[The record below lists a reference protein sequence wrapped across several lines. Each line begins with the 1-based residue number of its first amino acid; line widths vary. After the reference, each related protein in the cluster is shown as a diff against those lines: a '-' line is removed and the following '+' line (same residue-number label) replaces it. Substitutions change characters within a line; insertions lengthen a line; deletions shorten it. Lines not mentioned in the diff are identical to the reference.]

1 MLLESSSLTARW
13 TELLSIASRV
23 DLAVAWITHNDRID
37 DLVKFATAPGHKVRV
52 IVGVADY
59 LTSPDCLRRLH
70 AAGLVKIGVDEHG
83 CTFHPKLYVFTL
95 PDRLVCWVG
104 SANLTMS
111 GFGRN
116 IELVHEYADDGTIA
130 VWFARAWGS
139 YKCPTLEWLDEYEKR
154 ARTVTKPSAVVQMP
168 APGPP
173 ANPLADWPAYYTA
186 LWSADK
192 KWATK
197 YGGTMGIFTGQ
208 NSYLLTLRAARPLIT
223 KDWATLSTTEGR
235 VLLGLVDGDVDYGL
249 LGSMQAAGTAKN
261 VFLDATP
268 KNLKTRRAIQDE
280 IHNLLRV
287 PLNSSFPLMARKAHE
302 VITNRE
308 GFDVGVATR
317 LLALARPEVLVSVN
331 SESMNRLAQW
341 SGLPVAQIRTSAG
354 YEKFVK
360 WIMNGKWWNSPEPE
374 DTLERE
380 AWSYRAALIDGLVY
394 QGHHFD
400 PHI

>member
-23 DLAVAWITHNDRID
+23 DIAVAWITNSERVD
-37 DLVKFATAPGHKVRV
+37 DLIKFATAPGRQVRV
-52 IVGVADY
+52 IVGVDDY
-59 LTSPDCLRRLH
+59 LTSAGCLRKLH
-70 AAGLVKIGVDEHG
+70 AAGLVKIGVGEHG

-95 PDRLVCWVG
+95 PDGPVCWVG

-111 GFGRN
+111 GFGGN
-116 IELVHEYADDGTIA
+116 IELVHEYPDDGTIA
-130 VWFARAWGS
+130 AWFARAWSAG
-139 YKCPTLEWLDEYEKR
+139 KHPTVEWLDEYEKR
-154 ARTVTKPSAVVQMP
+154 ARAVPKPGAVVQMP
-168 APGPP
+168 APSS
-173 ANPLADWPAYYTA
+173 AADPLESWPNYYAA
-186 LWSADK
+186 LWSADR

-208 NSYLLTLRAARPLIT
+208 NSYLLTLRTARPLIA

-235 VLLGLVDGDVDYGL
+235 VLLGLVDGETDYGL

-280 IHNLLRV
+280 IRNLLRV
-287 PLNSSFPLMARKAHE
+287 PLNISLPLMARKAHE

-331 SESMNRLAQW
+331 SESMNRPAQW
-341 SGLPVAQIRTSAG
+341 SRLPVAQIRTSAG
-354 YEKFVK
+354 YERFVK
-360 WIMNGKWWNSPEPE
+360 WIMKGKWWNSPEPE
-374 DTLERE
+374 DPLERE

-400 PHI
+400 PHT

>member
-1 MLLESSSLTARW
+1 MLLELSSLTARW

-23 DLAVAWITHNDRID
+23 DIAVAWITNDDRTD
-37 DLVKFATAPGHKVRV
+37 DLVSFAAAHGRQVRV
-52 IVGVADY
+52 IVGVGDY
-59 LTSPDCLRRLH
+59 LTSPSCLRRLH
-70 AAGLVKIGVDEHG
+70 GTGLVKIGIGEQG
-83 CTFHPKLYVFTL
+83 CTFHPKLYLFTL
-95 PDRLVCWVG
+95 PDGLVCWVG

-116 IELVHEYADDGTIA
+116 TELVHEYLDDGTTA
-130 VWFARAWGS
+130 AWFARAWGC
-139 YKCPTLEWLDEYEKR
+139 YEYPTLEWLDEYEER
-154 ARTVTKPSAVVQMP
+154 ARSVPKTTAVVQMP
-168 APGPP
+168 APTPP
-173 ANPLADWPAYYTA
+173 ADPLESWPAYYAA
-186 LWSADK
+186 LWGADK
-192 KWATK
+192 KWAAK
-197 YGGTMGIFTGQ
+197 YGGTMGIFSGH
-208 NSYLLTLRAARPLIT
+208 NSYLLTLRAARPLIA

-235 VLLGLVDGDVDYGL
+235 VLLGLVDGETDYGL

-280 IHNLLRV
+280 IQNLLRV

-354 YEKFVK
+354 YERFVK

-374 DTLERE
+374 DPLERE

-394 QGHHFD
+394 EGHHFD
-400 PHI
+400 A